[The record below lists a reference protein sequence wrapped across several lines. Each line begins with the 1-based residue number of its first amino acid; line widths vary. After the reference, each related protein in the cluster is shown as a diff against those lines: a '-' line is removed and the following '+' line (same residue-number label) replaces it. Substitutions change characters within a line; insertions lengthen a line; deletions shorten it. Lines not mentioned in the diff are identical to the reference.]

1 MKIGV
6 HSSLPPGAPDG
17 GAPENTPAARSEEP
31 LRRTWSRASWLVVL
45 LTLLAAALVLTELQR
60 PSYWIDEKISVDAA
74 TGDTPQQIITNVIGV
89 ERRPPGYHLGLWI
102 WLELTGS
109 AERMARLYSA
119 WWVILLVPATFQLAR
134 CFADERQAV
143 LAALLAATAPV
154 LIAYGQIIRYYSM
167 VAALSALS
175 LALFWR
181 VVQRQRKPWIAYTGV
196 TLLLLYSDYPA
207 FGVVA
212 AQNILALLWWRS
224 KPNHPR
230 WKWIGLQVGLAAAV
244 LVWTPVVLAQGTRD
258 FGAADLSNSLAGAL
272 LRAAYPF
279 YAWIAGENI
288 FPWTP
293 WAIGSLIIGGWL
305 ALRGAIA
312 LWRRRQF
319 SDWLIAFGL
328 PFIVSQALL
337 STVATD
343 SPFVNAP
350 ARSMACAALLIVL
363 LGIGLGA
370 LRSRW
375 LIGAALIGL
384 LIPHAVSAVN
394 YYHGTD
400 FINSVYNTPAR
411 EVAAAIASQAQPGD
425 IVVTESDSLI
435 EFYLPAVYRATHFYP
450 EQAVEIQAYLA
461 AHPSAAVWQ
470 AILGRDRT
478 RTEVPARLSEAL
490 QQERRLCA
498 TTGFAEQDSN
508 YRQLKT
514 RLIGR
519 EAYQY
524 RVTLRKLCP

>member
-1 MKIGV
+1 MKLRA
-6 HSSLPPGAPDG
+6 HRLLPPGAPTG
-17 GAPENTPAARSEEP
+17 SAPDNTLARRSEEVP
-31 LRRTWSRASWLVVL
+31 QRIWSRAKWLVVL

-60 PSYWIDEKISVDAA
+60 PSYWIDEKVSVDAA
-74 TGDTPQQIITNVIGV
+74 TGDSPLQIINNVIQA
-89 ERRPPGYHLGLWI
+89 ERRPPAYHLGLWI
-102 WLELTGS
+102 WLKLTGS
-109 AERMARLYSA
+109 EERLARLYSA
-119 WWVILLVPATFQLAR
+119 WWVVLLVPVTFQLAR
-134 CFADERQAV
+134 GFADERS
-143 LAALLAATAPV
+143 AAWAAMLAATAPV

-175 LALFWR
+175 FALFWR
-181 VVQRQRKPWIAYTGV
+181 VMQRERKPWIAYAGV
-196 TLLLLYSDYPA
+196 TLLLLYTDYPA

-212 AQNILALLWWRS
+212 AQNVLALLWWRS
-224 KPNHPR
+224 RPHHPR
-230 WKWIGLQVGLAAAV
+230 WKWFALQAGLGVAV
-244 LVWTPVVLAQGTRD
+244 LAWTPVVLTQGTRD
-258 FGAADLSNSLAGAL
+258 FGAADLSNSLVGAL

-293 WAIGSLIIGGWL
+293 WAFCSLIVGGLL
-305 ALRGAIA
+305 ALLGAFA

-319 SDWLIAFGL
+319 GAWLVAFGL

-370 LRSRW
+370 LKSRW
-375 LIGAALIGL
+375 LISAALIGL
-384 LIPHAVSAVN
+384 IVPHAVSALN
-394 YYHGTD
+394 YYRGTD

-411 EVAAAIASQAQPGD
+411 EVAEAIATQARPGD
-425 IVVTESDSLI
+425 VIVTESDSMI

-450 EQAVEIQAYLA
+450 QQLTEIQAYLA
-461 AHPSAAVWQ
+461 AHADAAVWQ
-470 AILGRDRT
+470 AMLGRDRT
-478 RTEVPARLSEAL
+478 RTDVPAHVSEIL

-498 TTGFAEQDSN
+498 TAGFAEQDSI
-508 YRQLKT
+508 YRQFKT

-519 EAYQY
+519 AAYQY
-524 RVTLRKLCP
+524 RVTLQELCP